1 MKPICSLHSLSVV
14 SLYTLVIVDLLIIY
28 TVQETNSSFATKI
41 LLLKLNNACFAL
53 LLQLGLKVIN
63 SYSLKQKAIK
73 IQLGK
78 HASPS
83 PNMPHSLGTP
93 TVT

>member
-14 SLYTLVIVDLLIIY
+14 SLDTLVMVDLLINY
-28 TVQETNSSFATKI
+28 TVQETKWSFATKI
-41 LLLKLNNACFAL
+41 LLLKLNNVCFAL
-53 LLQLGLKVIN
+53 LLQLGLKIISN
-63 SYSLKQKAIK
+63 YSLKQKVVK

-83 PNMPHSLGTP
+83 PNMSHSLGTP

>member
-1 MKPICSLHSLSVV
+1 MKSICSLHSLSVV
-14 SLYTLVIVDLLIIY
+14 SLDTLVMVDLLINY
-28 TVQETNSSFATKI
+28 TVQETKWSFATKI
-41 LLLKLNNACFAL
+41 LLLKLNNVCFAL
-53 LLQLGLKVIN
+53 LLQLGLKIISN
-63 SYSLKQKAIK
+63 YSLKQKVVK

-83 PNMPHSLGTP
+83 PNMSHSLGTP